1 VAAPEQQPDAGWSE
15 SEAALVIDSAAGQ
28 RGPLLPILH
37 ALQEHFGYV
46 DARAVPLI
54 AKALNLSRADVYGVL
69 TFYKDFRSEP
79 PGAVRVQVCRAEAC
93 QAMGGHELAEHAK
106 RQLGVSFGATTTDRA
121 ATLDQV
127 FCLGN
132 CALPPSVTV
141 NGRLHGR
148 VDPARF
154 DVLLSA
160 ALAEARTGSRA
171 GDQP

>member
-1 VAAPEQQPDAGWSE
+1 VSDARTPVAGWDE
-15 SEAALVIDSAAGQ
+15 GEAGRVIDAHSGR

-46 DARAVPLI
+46 DPQAVPLI
-54 AKALNLSRADVYGVL
+54 AKRLNLSRADVHGVV

-79 PGAVRVQVCRAEAC
+79 AGAVRVQVCRAEAC

-106 RQLGVSFGATTTDRA
+106 RAMGVDFGGTTSDRA

-132 CALPPSVTV
+132 CALAPSVV
-141 NGRLHGR
+141 VDGQLHGR

-154 DVLLSA
+154 DAVLSQA
-160 ALAEARTGSRA
+160 MGSRR
-171 GDQP
+171 

>member
-1 VAAPEQQPDAGWSE
+1 MSDARTPVAGWDE
-15 SEAALVIDSAAGQ
+15 DEAGRVIDAHLAQ

-46 DARAVPLI
+46 DPKAVPLI
-54 AKALNLSRADVYGVL
+54 AKRLNLSRADVHGVV

-79 PGAVRVQVCRAEAC
+79 AGDVRVQVCRAEAC
-93 QAMGGHELAEHAK
+93 QAMGGRELAEHAK
-106 RQLGVSFGATTTDRA
+106 RAMGVDFGGTTTDRA

-132 CALPPSVTV
+132 CALAPSVV
-141 NGRLHGR
+141 VDGQLYGR

-154 DVLLSA
+154 DAVLSA
-160 ALAEARTGSRA
+160 AMGSRR
-171 GDQP
+171 